1 MLRIMTMRSKNDE
14 WSTRRRKVT
23 VKTLVDVLQHFNA
36 SALLASLLTV
46 HIVTVFTVFASQLTV
61 QCATLHSAHFAHFSV
76 HSAKLQS
83 ATLRTV
89 LTSQCKGA
97 AQCPPTFQYIRIA
110 HFSVHIVQSAT
121 FHNAHC
127 SHCLLLC

>member
-61 QCATLHSAHFAHFSV
+61 QCATLHSAHFSV
-76 HSAKLQS
+76 HSAVCNIAQC
-83 ATLRTV
+83 TV
-89 LTSQCKGA
+89 LTAQCKGA
-97 AQCPPTFQYIRIA
+97 QCPPG
-110 HFSVHIVQSAT
+110 VHISMFSSTYFAQHIASSSSA
-121 FHNAHC
+121 FN
-127 SHCLLLC
+127 

>member
-76 HSAKLQS
+76 HSAVCNI
-83 ATLRTV
+83 AHCTV
-89 LTSQCKGA
+89 LTAQCKGA
-97 AQCPPTFQYIRIA
+97 AAQCPPG
-110 HFSVHIVQSAT
+110 VHISMHPRCSVQCNICTLHSTLSAPVVP
-121 FHNAHC
+121 FN
-127 SHCLLLC
+127 